1 MSKSSPDLGWL
12 SDVMS
17 KLEHDLR
24 NPLTAVMGFADLL
37 GMSELNETQRDQ
49 LNRIH
54 QAAEQLLRVV
64 ETMEER
70 AVAPRRTVV
79 YLEDDAGNIGLIGG
93 ILVHR
98 PGVRLVSAP
107 DATRGLE
114 LVRKEMPDLVL
125 LDLGLPDHNGSTVL
139 AALKADAATSQIPV
153 VVVSGSAGSRE
164 QVMAEGAEAFLS
176 KPLEI
181 VEFLE
186 IVDKFAG
193 PDPEG

>member
-1 MSKSSPDLGWL
+1 MSNSPLELDWVT
-12 SDVMS
+12 DVMA

-37 GMSELNETQRDQ
+37 GMTELNEQQRDH

-54 QAAEQLLRVV
+54 QATEQLLQVI

-70 AVAPRRTVV
+70 AIAPQRTVV

-98 PGVRLVSAP
+98 PGVRLVTAP
-107 DATRGLE
+107 DARSGLD
-114 LVRKEMPDLVL
+114 LVRKHIPDLVL
-125 LDLGLPDHNGSTVL
+125 LDLALPDRDGGAVL
-139 AALKADAATSQIPV
+139 ADLKGDPTTAQIPV
-153 VVVSGSAGSRE
+153 VVISAAADS
-164 QVMAEGAEAFLS
+164 QQQILADGAEAFLS

-186 IVDKFAG
+186 IVDRFAG
-193 PDPEG
+193 ADPGG

>member
-1 MSKSSPDLGWL
+1 MSKPDLSWV

-24 NPLTAVMGFADLL
+24 NPLAAMMGFADLL
-37 GMSELNETQRDQ
+37 GMSELSQEQREH

-54 QAAEQLLRVV
+54 QAAELLLQVI

-98 PGVRLVSAP
+98 PGVRLLSAP
-107 DATRGLE
+107 DASTGVSMVRAE
-114 LVRKEMPDLVL
+114 LPDLVL
-125 LDLGLPDHNGSTVL
+125 LDLGLPDRDGAEVL
-139 AALKADAATSQIPV
+139 KDLKSDAATAEIPV
-153 VVVSGSAGSRE
+153 VVISGSVDRRE
-164 QVMAEGAEAFLS
+164 DVLAAGAEAYLS

-186 IVDKFAG
+186 IVDRFAAADSAG
-193 PDPEG
+193 

>member
-1 MSKSSPDLGWL
+1 
-12 SDVMS
+12 MS

-37 GMSELNETQRDQ
+37 GMSELNEHQRDH

-54 QAAEQLLRVV
+54 QAAEQLLQVV

-98 PGVRLVSAP
+98 PGVRLITAP
-107 DATRGLE
+107 DATTGLE

-125 LDLGLPDHNGSTVL
+125 LDLGLPDRSGGTVL
-139 AALKADAATSQIPV
+139 ADLKADRATAEIPV
-153 VVVSGSAGSRE
+153 IVISGSQDSRD
-164 QVMAEGAEAFLS
+164 QVIAEGAEAFLS

-186 IVDKFAG
+186 LVDRFAA
-193 PDPEG
+193 PDPPG

>member
-1 MSKSSPDLGWL
+1 MTTDSPDSGWV
-12 SDVMS
+12 SEVMA

-37 GMSELNETQRDQ
+37 GMTELDEHQRDN

-54 QAAEQLLRVV
+54 QAAEQLLQVI

-70 AVAPRRTVV
+70 AVAPQRTIV
-79 YLEDDAGNIGLIGG
+79 YLEDDPGNIGLIGG

-98 PGVRLVSAP
+98 PGVRLITAP
-107 DATRGLE
+107 DAQRGLE
-114 LVRKEMPDLVL
+114 MVRKQRPDLVL
-125 LDLGLPDHNGSTVL
+125 LDLGLPDRDGSDVL
-139 AALKADAATSQIPV
+139 ADLKADGTTCNIPV
-153 VVVSGSAGSRE
+153 VVISGSGSKRDE
-164 QVMAEGAEAFLS
+164 VLAAGAEIFLS

-186 IVDKFAG
+186 VIDHFAAA
-193 PDPEG
+193 DPPA

>member
-1 MSKSSPDLGWL
+1 MNKPDTGWVT
-12 SDVMS
+12 DIMS

-37 GMSELNETQRDQ
+37 GMSDLNEHQRDH

-54 QAAEQLLRVV
+54 QAAEQLLQVV

-98 PGVRLVSAP
+98 PGVRLMTAP
-107 DATRGLE
+107 DAATGLE
-114 LVRKEMPDLVL
+114 IVRTELPDLVL
-125 LDLGLPDHNGSTVL
+125 LDLGLPDRNGAGVL
-139 AALKADAATSQIPV
+139 KELKADATTAQIPV
-153 VVVSGSAGSRE
+153 VVISGSSDSRE
-164 QVMAEGAEAFLS
+164 QVLEDGAEAFLS

-186 IVDKFAG
+186 IVDRFAAA
-193 PDPEG
+193 DPAG

>member
-1 MSKSSPDLGWL
+1 MSKSSPDLAWV

-17 KLEHDLR
+17 KLEHDIR
-24 NPLTAVMGFADLL
+24 NPLTAIMGFADLL
-37 GMSELNETQRDQ
+37 GMSDLSEQQRDQ

-54 QAAEQLLRVV
+54 QAAEQLLQVV

-98 PGVRLVSAP
+98 PGVRLVTAP
-107 DATRGLE
+107 DADQGLE
-114 LVRKEMPDLVL
+114 MVRQEMPDLVL
-125 LDLGLPDHNGSTVL
+125 LDLGLPDRNGDTVL
-139 AALKADAATSQIPV
+139 AALKGDPATAQIPLV
-153 VVVSGSAGSRE
+153 VISGSQDSRDG
-164 QVMAEGAEAFLS
+164 VIAAGAEAFLS
-176 KPLEI
+176 KPLDI

-186 IVDKFAG
+186 IVDRYAAADPAG
-193 PDPEG
+193 

>member
-1 MSKSSPDLGWL
+1 MSNSSPDLGWV

-37 GMSELNETQRDQ
+37 GMSDLNEQQRDH

-54 QAAEQLLRVV
+54 QAAEQLLQVV

-70 AVAPRRTVV
+70 AIAPQRTVV

-98 PGVRLVSAP
+98 PGVRLISAP
-107 DATRGLE
+107 DATTGLQI
-114 LVRKEMPDLVL
+114 VRKEHPDLVL
-125 LDLGLPDHNGSTVL
+125 LDLGLPDRSGISVL
-139 AALKADAATSQIPV
+139 TALKADSETAQIPV
-153 VVVSGSAGSRE
+153 VVISASADSRD
-164 QVMAEGAEAFLS
+164 QVIADGAEAFLS

-186 IVDKFAG
+186 IVDRFAAA
-193 PDPEG
+193 DPEG

>member
-1 MSKSSPDLGWL
+1 MSNSAPDLGWV
-12 SDVMS
+12 SDVMA

-37 GMSELNETQRDQ
+37 GMSDLNQQQRDQ

-54 QAAEQLLRVV
+54 QAAEQLLQVI

-70 AVAPRRTVV
+70 ATAPQRTVV
-79 YLEDDAGNIGLIGG
+79 YMEDDAGNIGLIGG

-98 PGVRLVSAP
+98 PGVRLLSAP
-107 DATRGLE
+107 DAASGLQII
-114 LVRKEMPDLVL
+114 RREMPDLVL
-125 LDLGLPDHNGSTVL
+125 LDLGLPDRSGGGVLKDLKSDPST
-139 AALKADAATSQIPV
+139 AQIPV
-153 VVVSGSAGSRE
+153 VVISASSDSRD
-164 QVMAEGAEAFLS
+164 QVLADGAEAFLS

-186 IVDKFAG
+186 IVDRYAAADPAG
-193 PDPEG
+193 

>member
-1 MSKSSPDLGWL
+1 MSKSPPDIGWV
-12 SDVMS
+12 SDVMA

-37 GMSELNETQRDQ
+37 GMTELNEQQRDH

-54 QAAEQLLRVV
+54 QATEQLLQVV

-70 AVAPRRTVV
+70 AIAPQRTVV
-79 YLEDDAGNIGLIGG
+79 YLEDDVGNIGLIGG

-98 PGVRLVSAP
+98 PGVRLVTAP
-107 DATRGLE
+107 DATTGLE
-114 LVRKEMPDLVL
+114 LVRKHMPDLVL
-125 LDLGLPDHNGSTVL
+125 LDLGLPDRDGATVL
-139 AALKADAATSQIPV
+139 SDLKADPATAQIPV
-153 VVVSGSAGSRE
+153 VVISAAADS
-164 QVMAEGAEAFLS
+164 QTKLLADGAEAFLS

-186 IVDKFAG
+186 IVDRYAG
-193 PDPEG
+193 ADLEG

>member
-1 MSKSSPDLGWL
+1 MTKPDLSWVK
-12 SDVMS
+12 DVMA

-37 GMSELNETQRDQ
+37 ATSELTQPQRDH

-54 QAAEQLLRVV
+54 QAAEQLLQII

-70 AVAPRRTVV
+70 AIAPQRTVV
-79 YLEDDAGNIGLIGG
+79 YVEDDVDNIGLIGG

-107 DATRGLE
+107 NAAAGLS
-114 LVRKEMPDLVL
+114 LVRDERPDLVL
-125 LDLGLPDHNGSTVL
+125 LDLAPTDRNGVEVL
-139 AALKADAATSQIPV
+139 KELKADAGTADIPIV
-153 VVVSGSAGSRE
+153 VISASADRRDE
-164 QVMAEGAEAFLS
+164 LLEAGAAACLS

-186 IVDKFAG
+186 IVDRFAAA
-193 PDPEG
+193 DSTV

>member
-1 MSKSSPDLGWL
+1 MRTDAPDTSWL
-12 SDVMS
+12 AEVMA

-37 GMSELNETQRDQ
+37 GMTELNDQQRDN

-54 QAAEQLLRVV
+54 SAAEQLLQVI

-70 AVAPRRTVV
+70 AVAPQRTIV
-79 YLEDDAGNIGLIGG
+79 YLEDDPGNIGLIGG

-98 PGVRLVSAP
+98 PGVRMVTAP
-107 DATRGLE
+107 DAHRGLE
-114 LVRKEMPDLVL
+114 LVRSHQPDLIL
-125 LDLGLPDHNGSTVL
+125 LDLGLPDRSGSEVL
-139 AALKADAATSQIPV
+139 ADLKSDSATAEIPV
-153 VVVSGSAGSRE
+153 VVISGSVSKRDEVLA
-164 QVMAEGAEAFLS
+164 AGAEVFLS

-186 IVDKFAG
+186 VIDHFAAA
-193 PDPEG
+193 DLA

>member
-1 MSKSSPDLGWL
+1 MKTDTPDPSWL
-12 SDVMS
+12 SELMA

-37 GMSELNETQRDQ
+37 AMSELDEHQRDN

-54 QAAEQLLRVV
+54 QAAEQLLQVV

-70 AVAPRRTVV
+70 AVAPQRTIV
-79 YLEDDAGNIGLIGG
+79 YLEDDPGNIGLIGG

-98 PGVRLVSAP
+98 PGVRMMTAP
-107 DATRGLE
+107 DAERGLQMI
-114 LVRKEMPDLVL
+114 RKERPDLVL
-125 LDLGLPDHNGSTVL
+125 LDLGLPDRQGTDVL
-139 AALKADAATSQIPV
+139 SELKAQPETSDIPV
-153 VVVSGSAGSRE
+153 VVISGSVSKRDEVLA
-164 QVMAEGAEAFLS
+164 AGAEVFLS

-186 IVDKFAG
+186 VIDHFAAADA
-193 PDPEG
+193 PA

>member
-1 MSKSSPDLGWL
+1 MSKPLDPGWI
-12 SDVMS
+12 SEVMA

-37 GMSELNETQRDQ
+37 GMSELNDQQRDH

-54 QAAEQLLRVV
+54 LAAEQLLQII

-70 AVAPRRTVV
+70 AIAPKRTIV
-79 YLEDDAGNIGLIGG
+79 YLEDDAGNVGLIGG

-98 PGVRLVSAP
+98 PGVRLLSAP
-107 DATRGLE
+107 NATTGLN
-114 LVRKEMPDLVL
+114 LVRKELPDLVL
-125 LDLGLPDHNGSTVL
+125 LDLGLPDRNGAEVLADLKADGSTSDIPIVVISASSDRREQVL
-139 AALKADAATSQIPV
+139 AA
-153 VVVSGSAGSRE
+153 
-164 QVMAEGAEAFLS
+164 GAEAYLS

-186 IVDKFAG
+186 IVDRFAAADSNG
-193 PDPEG
+193 

>member
-1 MSKSSPDLGWL
+1 MSAPRPDVGWV
-12 SDVMS
+12 SDVMA

-37 GMSELNETQRDQ
+37 GMTDLNEQQRDH

-54 QAAEQLLRVV
+54 QATEQLLQVV

-70 AVAPRRTVV
+70 AIAPQRTVV

-98 PGVRLVSAP
+98 PGVRLITAP
-107 DATRGLE
+107 DAASGLD
-114 LVRKEMPDLVL
+114 LVRKHMPDLVL
-125 LDLGLPDHNGSTVL
+125 LDLGLPDRDGSAVL
-139 AALKADAATSQIPV
+139 ADLKSEPATAEIPV
-153 VVVSGSAGSRE
+153 VVISGSSGSRE
-164 QVMAEGAEAFLS
+164 QMLSVGAEAFLS

-186 IVDKFAG
+186 IVDRFAG
-193 PDPEG
+193 ANSEG

>member
-1 MSKSSPDLGWL
+1 MSKPPDMGWVR
-12 SDVMS
+12 DVMA

-37 GMSELNETQRDQ
+37 GMSELNEAQRDH

-54 QAAEQLLRVV
+54 QAAEQLLQVV

-70 AVAPRRTVV
+70 AVAPQRMVV
-79 YLEDDAGNIGLIGG
+79 YLEDDVGNVGLIGG

-98 PGVRLVSAP
+98 PGVRLLAAG
-107 DATRGLE
+107 DATTGLD

-125 LDLGLPDHNGSTVL
+125 LDLGLPDRNGAEVLADLKADQTTADIPIVVISASSDKRDAVL
-139 AALKADAATSQIPV
+139 AA
-153 VVVSGSAGSRE
+153 
-164 QVMAEGAEAFLS
+164 GAEAFLS

-186 IVDKFAG
+186 VIDRFAAADSTG
-193 PDPEG
+193 